1 MIAYAPADTLIDG
14 PLVEEEI
21 MHFVLGENA
30 VKHKIPASF
39 APEIANLDRN
49 NFSSNFIFKYDD
61 ATHILHHEK
70 AKELAELMVF
80 FMKGIK

>member
-1 MIAYAPADTLIDG
+1 MIAYAPTDNLIDG

-21 MHFVLGENA
+21 MHFVLGSTA

-39 APEIANLDRN
+39 APEIVNLDRS

-61 ATHILHHEK
+61 ASHILHHEK
-70 AKELAELMVF
+70 AKELTELIVF
-80 FMKGIK
+80 FMKGI